1 MKNPYEVLGVPE
13 NASDE
18 EIKTAYRNLAKKYHP
33 DNYHDSPLADL
44 AEEKMKEI
52 NEAYDR
58 ICEMRRKGKSG
69 GSSGYSGSGS
79 GYSGSGYSGG
89 GYSGTYG
96 TGSSYTQTSYPDV
109 RNYINNGRLDDALEI
124 LNGVPAE
131 QRDAEWYFLMGIIF
145 SRKGWSEQAY
155 SYFQEANRRDPSNAE
170 FAAALNNMNAR
181 RAYNNPGYNTS
192 GGEGCSSCDICTTLM
207 CANCLCSCCR
217 SC

>member
-13 NASDE
+13 SASDE

-33 DNYHDSPLADL
+33 DNYNDSPLADL

-58 ICEMRRKGKSG
+58 ICDMRRNG
-69 GSSGYSGSGS
+69 GSAST
-79 GYSGSGYSGG
+79 GYSGG
-89 GYSGTYG
+89 AGYSGGSGYTGTYG
-96 TGSSYTQTSYPDV
+96 TGSSYTRTSYPDV

-124 LNGVPAE
+124 LNGVAAE

-155 SYFQEANRRDPSNAE
+155 AYFQEANRRDPSNAE
-170 FAAALNNMNAR
+170 YAAAINNMNAR
-181 RAYNNPGYNTS
+181 RTYSNPGYNTS
-192 GGEGCSSCDICTTLM
+192 GNDSCSGCDICTGLM
-207 CANCLCSCCR
+207 CANCLCNCCR